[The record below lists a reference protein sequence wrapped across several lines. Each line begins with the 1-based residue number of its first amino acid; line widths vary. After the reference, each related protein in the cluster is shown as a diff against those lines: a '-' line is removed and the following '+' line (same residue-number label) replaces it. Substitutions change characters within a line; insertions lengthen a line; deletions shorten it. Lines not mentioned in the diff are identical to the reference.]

1 MKFPI
6 CIEVSETGK
15 HVEIQIPDIP
25 GVVAT
30 ATTFEKAYKAATE
43 IAHEKLK
50 SIAEKHG
57 FAPRPSTWAKLRVD
71 PKYEGKQWGLIEID
85 MMRYLGKTEK
95 INITLPGYV
104 IEMIDRYMQDHLTK
118 SRSSF
123 LTEAALEKLDRLA
136 AEE

>member
-1 MKFPI
+1 MKYPI
-6 CIEVSETGK
+6 CIEVDSTGK
-15 HVEIQIPDIP
+15 RIEIQILDIP
-25 GVVAT
+25 GAVAS
-30 ATTFEKAYKAATE
+30 ATTFEKAYKAAIE
-43 IAHEKLK
+43 VAHERLK

-57 FAPRPSTWAKLRVD
+57 FAPRPTPWAKLRLD

-85 MMRYLGKTEK
+85 LMRYLGKVEK